1 MSGEGIQ
8 TIDFLILT
16 REVGFS
22 PTFLKR
28 GSNLV
33 SATIYIYTY
42 MVPQISTVGVV
53 IDSGISGN

>member
-33 SATIYIYTY
+33 SATIYIYIYTY
-42 MVPQISTVGVV
+42 IHGAADINSRGG
-53 IDSGISGN
+53 D

>member
-8 TIDFLILT
+8 TIDFQILT

-33 SATIYIYTY
+33 SATIYIY
-42 MVPQISTVGVV
+42 IHGAADINSRG
-53 IDSGISGN
+53 GA

>member
-33 SATIYIYTY
+33 SATIYIYIHTWCRRY
-42 MVPQISTVGVV
+42 QQ
-53 IDSGISGN
+53 